1 MAFPTSGRL
10 IPAEFLTPH
19 HYIFGQLK
27 VTQSGLMGMLSDV
40 NTSCLEMDDAS
51 MALIYKPD
59 KVVNYTPL
67 LYLVRSLVVA
77 VVLNRRDFLG
87 VQGVMRSGYQRLL
100 PYSVQ
105 ITASSYDITGTV
117 EWTGR
122 LEFPALI
129 TEGTNDFLMI
139 YDAALTAPL
148 FPALRLEAPVILLNR
163 KFLETMV
170 VLRKAEG

>member
-1 MAFPTSGRL
+1 
-10 IPAEFLTPH
+10 
-19 HYIFGQLK
+19 
-27 VTQSGLMGMLSDV
+27 
-40 NTSCLEMDDAS
+40 
-51 MALIYKPD
+51 
-59 KVVNYTPL
+59 
-67 LYLVRSLVVA
+67 LVRSLVVA